1 MEFSLL
7 TLGTASALPTANR
20 YPSAHIL
27 TVRERLFLID
37 CGEGTQM
44 QLRRA
49 GISFS
54 KIDHIFIS
62 HLHGDHTYGLF
73 GLLSTISMSNRT
85 TPLYIYAPE
94 GFKAFLD
101 FFMSQFGEGV
111 KYPIVHVVVKCSQ
124 PTEILRTKQVTVEA
138 FPLVH
143 RTETYGFLF
152 KEAEPQVNVHKHL
165 IEPKND
171 DTIINNIKNLYQYY
185 DYSEI
190 DENNEL
196 VDDLDYL
203 FVDEDGNIVEYKETL
218 LCKDFTY
225 KPYVPRSFAYC
236 TDTMYFKRLSKWIE
250 NVDLMYHDSTYT
262 TEFESLAKANFHS
275 TSAQAA
281 MCAKEANAK
290 KLLLGH
296 FSSRY
301 KSLDEM
307 LNEAREVFSNTFLA
321 KEGIKF
327 EIPFE
332 KINIR

>member
-165 IEPKND
+165 IEP
-171 DTIINNIKNLYQYY
+171 NNLSLY
-185 DYSEI
+185 EI
-190 DENNEL
+190 ARLKEG
-196 VDDLDYL
+196 LDIVRDAS

>member
-111 KYPIVHVVVKCSQ
+111 KYPITHIVVKCSQ
-124 PTEILRTKQVTVEA
+124 PIEILRTKQVTVEA

-165 IEPKND
+165 IEP
-171 DTIINNIKNLYQYY
+171 NNLSLY
-185 DYSEI
+185 EI
-190 DENNEL
+190 ARLKEG
-196 VDDLDYL
+196 LDIVRDAS
-203 FVDEDGNIVEYKETL
+203 FVDEDGKIVEYKETL

-250 NVDLMYHDSTYT
+250 N
-262 TEFESLAKANFHS
+262 
-275 TSAQAA
+275 
-281 MCAKEANAK
+281 
-290 KLLLGH
+290 
-296 FSSRY
+296 
-301 KSLDEM
+301 
-307 LNEAREVFSNTFLA
+307 
-321 KEGIKF
+321 
-327 EIPFE
+327 
-332 KINIR
+332 

>member
-165 IEPKND
+165 IEP
-171 DTIINNIKNLYQYY
+171 NNLSLY
-185 DYSEI
+185 EI
-190 DENNEL
+190 ARLKEG
-196 VDDLDYL
+196 LDIVRDAS

-321 KEGIKF
+321 KEGTKF

-332 KINIR
+332 KIIIR

>member
-73 GLLSTISMSNRT
+73 GLLSTISMSTRV

-101 FFMSQFGEGV
+101 FFMTQFGEGI
-111 KYPIVHVVVKCSQ
+111 KYKIEHVVISCKEPV
-124 PTEILRTKQVTVEA
+124 EILKTKQVTVSA

-152 KEAEPQVNVHKHL
+152 KEVEPVLNVHKHL
-165 IEPKND
+165 IEPYNLSLFEIARLKEGLDIVRDASFTD
-171 DTIINNIKNLYQYY
+171 D
-185 DYSEI
+185 
-190 DENNEL
+190 
-196 VDDLDYL
+196 
-203 FVDEDGNIVEYKETL
+203 DGKEVTYKETL
-218 LCKDFTY
+218 KNSEFTY
-225 KPYVPRSFAYC
+225 KPYQPRSFAYC
-236 TDTMYFKRLSKWIE
+236 TDTMYFKRLAKWVE

-262 TEFESLAKANFHS
+262 TEFEHLAKANFHS

-281 MCAKEANAK
+281 LCAKEANAK
-290 KLLLGH
+290 GLVLGH

-301 KSLDEM
+301 KTLDVM
-307 LNEAREVFSNTFLA
+307 LTEAKEIFPDSALA
-321 KEGIKF
+321 KEGTKF
-327 EIPFE
+327 EVPLL
-332 KINIR
+332 KGN